1 MAQTMMHL
9 LVAEII
15 YSSKC
20 IPIWSIGDFLLGSIA
35 PDAVHM
41 KENYVRDMKDISH
54 YGFSRQSS
62 IHFFDTFMAKYEN
75 ATNQDFAYGYLVHLL
90 SDMIWYHEVRVPFKE
105 CFAQNPSKD
114 MSMNEAYYADCEQL
128 EQMLYE
134 DEKAAD
140 VIESLKVS
148 NAITLEG
155 LIEAEDVEKW
165 KEALLTKYSGRT
177 RITNDTYYIS
187 KAQVD
192 DYIAKCAKKCL
203 VYLEEQG
210 LTCK

>member
-1 MAQTMMHL
+1 M
-9 LVAEII
+9 
-15 YSSKC
+15 
-20 IPIWSIGDFLLGSIA
+20 
-35 PDAVHM
+35 
-41 KENYVRDMKDISH
+41 RDMKDISH

-105 CFAQNPSKD
+105 RFVQNSSKD

-165 KEALLTKYSGRT
+165 KNVLLAKYDSRTKT
-177 RITNDTYYIS
+177 FADTIYIS
-187 KAQVD
+187 KQQVE
-192 DYIAKCAKKCL
+192 DYITICTKQCL

>member
-1 MAQTMMHL
+1 MAQPMMHL
-9 LVAEII
+9 LVAERV
-15 YSSKC
+15 YNSGC
-20 IPIWSIGDFLLGSIA
+20 IPIQAYGDFLLGSIA

-41 KENYVRDMKDISH
+41 KANYERRLKDISH
-54 YGFSRQSS
+54 YKFDSRSPIRIFDGF
-62 IHFFDTFMAKYEN
+62 MKKYG
-75 ATNQDFAYGYLVHLL
+75 ATGNQDFAYGYLVHLL

-105 CFAQNPSKD
+105 RFAQNPSKD

-148 NAITLEG
+148 NAITLDG
-155 LIEAEDVEKW
+155 LIEAENVEKW
-165 KEALLTKYSGRT
+165 KDVLLEKYDSRTKVFE
-177 RITNDTYYIS
+177 DTVYIS
-187 KAQVD
+187 KQQVE
-192 DYIAKCAKKCL
+192 DYIVICTKQCL

>member
-1 MAQTMMHL
+1 MAQPMMHL

-15 YSSKC
+15 YSSKR
-20 IPIWSIGDFLLGSIA
+20 IPIRSIGDFLLGSIA

-41 KENYVRDMKDISH
+41 KADYERRLKDISH
-54 YGFSRQSS
+54 YEFDNRSPIRIFDGF
-62 IHFFDTFMAKYEN
+62 MKKYE
-75 ATNQDFAYGYLVHLL
+75 AAGNQDFAYGYLVHLL

-105 CFAQNPSKD
+105 RFAQNPSKK
-114 MSMNEAYYADCEQL
+114 MSMNEAYYEDCEQI
-128 EQMLYE
+128 EQMLFE

-165 KEALLTKYSGRT
+165 KEVLLTKYSDRT
-177 RITNDTYYIS
+177 RITGDIYYIS
-187 KAQVD
+187 KTQID

-203 VYLEEQG
+203 AYFEEQG